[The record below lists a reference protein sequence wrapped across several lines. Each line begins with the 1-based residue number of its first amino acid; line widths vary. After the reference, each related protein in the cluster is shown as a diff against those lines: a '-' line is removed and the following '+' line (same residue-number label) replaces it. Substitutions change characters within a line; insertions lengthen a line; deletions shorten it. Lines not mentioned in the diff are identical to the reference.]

1 MNGQCILGA
10 TDAQLP
16 QHFVCTKQ
24 GQNYKRLHV
33 PIQACGTHGLYL
45 YPCTDTMHYLYST
58 VTFIFFQSCT
68 SVLLHITYHSAADEQ
83 SIATCYLV
91 CNNAL

>member
-1 MNGQCILGA
+1 MNGQYILGA

-45 YPCTDTMHYLYST
+45 YPCTDTMHYLFYLTS
-58 VTFIFFQSCT
+58 IFYCNIYLFSIVYF
-68 SVLLHITYHSAADEQ
+68 SLSILHIT
-83 SIATCYLV
+83 
-91 CNNAL
+91 ALQMNKA

>member
-1 MNGQCILGA
+1 MLNFPNILSAQNKVRIINGY
-10 TDAQLP
+10 T
-16 QHFVCTKQ
+16 
-24 GQNYKRLHV
+24 

-68 SVLLHITYHSAADEQ
+68 SVLLHITYHSTADEQ